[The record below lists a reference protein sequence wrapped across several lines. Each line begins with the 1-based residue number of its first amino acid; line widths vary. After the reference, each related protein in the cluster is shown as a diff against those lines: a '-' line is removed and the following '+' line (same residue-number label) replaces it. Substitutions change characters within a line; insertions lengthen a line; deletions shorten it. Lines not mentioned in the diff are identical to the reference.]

1 MPWNI
6 LGCQEHIIELTNPD
20 LSIYTRMR
28 EYIHFTVYL
37 PADRHFYFKY
47 LFFEWEWNKLH
58 RPGRAEGPKLG
69 EAIIP
74 PTQKIIFS
82 TFFFLIWGNTVF
94 YSWMKIQ
101 LWELCWAGV
110 TMMQETGTG
119 WGNWTGML
127 KFDKFHLLGWL
138 TSVLMFVQEITWIFQ
153 KEEGCWAPS

>member
-82 TFFFLIWGNTVF
+82 TFFFFNLGKYCVLQLNENTALRTVL
-94 YSWMKIQ
+94 SWCHNDARN
-101 LWELCWAGV
+101 WDWVGELNGDA
-110 TMMQETGTG
+110 
-119 WGNWTGML
+119 
-127 KFDKFHLLGWL
+127 
-138 TSVLMFVQEITWIFQ
+138 EI
-153 KEEGCWAPS
+153 